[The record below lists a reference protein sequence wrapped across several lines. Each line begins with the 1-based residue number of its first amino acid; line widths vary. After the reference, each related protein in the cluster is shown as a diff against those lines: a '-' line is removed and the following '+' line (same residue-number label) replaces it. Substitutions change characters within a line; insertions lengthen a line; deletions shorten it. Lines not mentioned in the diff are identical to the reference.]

1 MNTME
6 NSDKEKIEQIIR
18 LRKQANAVYLRKL
31 KWKVVRLRF
40 QPVLQ

>member
-18 LRKQANAVYLRKL
+18 LRKQVNAFCLRKL
-31 KWKVVRLRF
+31 KWEVIRLRF